1 MVGAT
6 SRPRKPFQT
15 LAGTAHLLVLRA
27 RPSSA
32 VTARIHSRARLS
44 SFSRSSGVSACSANL
59 RQSWANSFFAD
70 TDDARHLVVLD
81 LLGRSDQREVGR
93 RFILLLPFGHDL
105 LTLLD
110 DSHHALASL
119 RPRLDVEQVEALFE
133 PLDLGFGFL
142 QMRLEQLLQLRNRTN
157 SWALILG
164 MIGLGEQS

>member
-1 MVGAT
+1 M
-6 SRPRKPFQT
+6 
-15 LAGTAHLLVLRA
+15 A

-59 RQSWANSFFAD
+59 RQSWANSSFAD
-70 TDDARHLVVLD
+70 TDDAARLLVVLD
-81 LLGRSDQREVGR
+81 LLGCSDQREVGR

-105 LTLLD
+105 LALLD

-119 RPRLDVEQVEALFE
+119 RPWLDAEDAEALLE

-164 MIGLGEQS
+164 MIKLGEQS